1 MTKQKKRTA
10 KKHKNVRLPSV
21 RRRRVRIKPHKG
33 PFQLELPLQMP
44 LFPVH
49 TVTSS
54 PVELPVPAV
63 ATVPVVV
70 VPPTPAV
77 QQSLL
82 GAGLDSGVAS

>member
-54 PVELPVPAV
+54 PVEVPVAV
-63 ATVPVVV
+63 AAAAPVVV
-70 VPPTPAV
+70 APAPPAV

-82 GAGLDSGVAS
+82 DAGVVS

>member
-54 PVELPVPAV
+54 PVEVPAV
-63 ATVPVVV
+63 AASSSPA
-70 VPPTPAV
+70 PIAAPATPAV

-82 GAGLDSGVAS
+82 DAGIAS

>member
-1 MTKQKKRTA
+1 MTKHTKRTA

-54 PVELPVPAV
+54 PVEAPIVAASPAPMPAAASPVS
-63 ATVPVVV
+63 
-70 VPPTPAV
+70 AV

-82 GAGLDSGVAS
+82 DAGASS